1 MSKLNDLVTETRRR
15 ALLDILAE
23 AQDYEEGESMLGMV
37 LASMSLPGGYVSEDL
52 AWLENSD
59 LVTLSGVVGRRRAK
73 LTPLGLDVSRG
84 SVRAD
89 GVGRKL

>member
-1 MSKLNDLVTETRRR
+1 MTRLDDLVTETRRR

-37 LASMSLPGGYVSEDL
+37 LASMRLPGGYVAEDL
-52 AWLENSD
+52 AWLAHAD

-73 LTPLGLDVSRG
+73 LTALGLDVSHG
-84 SVRAD
+84 AVRAE